1 MRVSRL
7 VFLLTLL
14 SLGLA
19 SPSVALT
26 TSHLSSDAQFLA
38 LAPVIA
44 FVAEGRIGDRGGAAT
59 FELDLGKETSAPAT
73 QAQYD
78 WQSAQT
84 EPFTLAYISG
94 SGLVSFTLGGH
105 TLQYVAS
112 GTLTDIFV
120 RTRAINDGSS
130 VSVTDLVLDGT
141 NVGDISSCNALTG
154 VDYLRILGG
163 GLADGFVLTGNAVL
177 QWTGTAPTQSRLAF
191 QIKVGTTDN
200 SVGVQPVAW
209 ESVKALYR

>member
-1 MRVSRL
+1 MQGSRL

-14 SLGLA
+14 SFGLA
-19 SPSVALT
+19 RQSVALT
-26 TSHLSSDAQFLA
+26 TSHLSGDGQFLA

-73 QAQYD
+73 QAQHD
-78 WQSAQT
+78 WQNAQI
-84 EPFTLAYISG
+84 EPFTLAYSAG
-94 SGLVSFTLGGH
+94 TGLVNFTLGGH

-112 GTLTDIFV
+112 GTLTDVFV

-130 VSVTDLVLDGT
+130 VAVTDLVLDGT
-141 NVGDISSCNALTG
+141 SVGDISSCNALTG

-163 GLADGFVLTGNAVL
+163 GLADGFLLTGNAVL

-200 SVGVQPVAW
+200 PVGVQPVAW